1 MSTLVIIAHP
11 DIQEGDVNQVWKQK
25 LEAHPDL
32 VTVHDLYQAYPNGEI
47 DVAHEQSLL
56 EAHDHI
62 IFQYPMFWM
71 SYPPLLQHWF
81 DEVYTHGFAFDGGD
95 ALKGKHFALAI
106 SCGQPEQNYNENG
119 PIGYTIDEICHPL
132 KGVVNLVG
140 GHFFGI
146 HAIYQTDDID
156 HVATI
161 TENADQYI
169 LFIEQFQ
176 KQ

>member
-11 DIQEGDVNQVWKQK
+11 DIQEGDVNQVWKK
-25 LEAHPDL
+25 TLEDRSDL
-32 VTVHDLYQAYPNGEI
+32 VTVHDLYQTYPDGNI
-47 DVAHEQSLL
+47 DVEYEQDLL
-56 EAHDHI
+56 QKHDHI

-71 SYPPLLQHWF
+71 SYPPLLQQWF

-95 ALKGKHFALAI
+95 ALKGKYFALAI
-106 SCGQPEQNYNENG
+106 SCGQPQAHYKEDG
-119 PIGYTIDEICHPL
+119 PIGYTIDEICNPL

-140 GHFFGI
+140 GHFFGV

-156 HVATI
+156 NFATLA
-161 TENADQYI
+161 ENADEYI
-169 LFIEQFQ
+169 SFVERLQ